1 MRPRIFSLLVVLVVA
16 AVSCS
21 SDPTTSDEF
30 QALEEE
36 LATAQEQLAV
46 TAAARDQL
54 ADQVA
59 AAEARH
65 DKVAAAQE
73 AIADIIADPS
83 AFGTEDEA
91 LDALMSYAT
100 PDAVMDDV
108 AFGSIG
114 MRQGWRNTLRGS
126 DAAIETFA
134 TWTADDGSMAGSL
147 WVWSGTASNGE
158 PFSLVGIN
166 TDHFNEDGLI
176 TYSLV
181 EWPYAADYVTS
192 AFRTGN

>member
-1 MRPRIFSLLVVLVVA
+1 MRLRIFSLLVVVALVA
-16 AVSCS
+16 AGCS
-21 SDPTTSDEF
+21 SDPTTSDEYE
-30 QALEEE
+30 ALEEDLAAVHQE
-36 LATAQEQLAV
+36 LADTAVE
-46 TAAARDQL
+46 RDQL
-54 ADQVA
+54 AEQVA
-59 AAEARH
+59 AAGARH
-65 DKVAAAQE
+65 DKVVATQE
-73 AIADIIADPS
+73 AIAEIIADPA
-83 AFGTEDEA
+83 AFGSDDEA

-114 MRQGWRNTLRGS
+114 MRQGWRNTLMGA

-176 TYSLV
+176 TYELV
-181 EWPYAADYVTS
+181 EWPYPADYVTS
-192 AFRTGN
+192 AFATGN

>member
-1 MRPRIFSLLVVLVVA
+1 MRLRIFSLLVVVALVA
-16 AVSCS
+16 AGCS
-21 SDPTTSDEF
+21 SDPTTSDEYE
-30 QALEEE
+30 ALEEDLAAVHQE
-36 LATAQEQLAV
+36 LADTAVE
-46 TAAARDQL
+46 RDQL
-54 ADQVA
+54 AEQVA
-59 AAEARH
+59 AAGARH
-65 DKVAAAQE
+65 DKVVATQE
-73 AIADIIADPS
+73 AIAEIIADPA
-83 AFGTEDEA
+83 AFGSDDEA

-114 MRQGWRNTLRGS
+114 MRQGWRNTLMGA
-126 DAAIETFA
+126 DADIETFA

-176 TYSLV
+176 TYELV
-181 EWPYAADYVTS
+181 EWPYPADYVTS
-192 AFRTGN
+192 AFATGN

>member
-1 MRPRIFSLLVVLVVA
+1 MRLRIFSLLVVVALVA
-16 AVSCS
+16 AGCS
-21 SDPTTSDEF
+21 SDPTTSDEYE
-30 QALEEE
+30 ALEED
-36 LATAQEQLAV
+36 LAAVQQQLAD
-46 TAAARDQL
+46 TAAERDQL
-54 ADQVA
+54 AEQVA
-59 AAEARH
+59 AAGARH
-65 DKVAAAQE
+65 DKVVATQE
-73 AIADIIADPS
+73 AIAEIIADPA
-83 AFGTEDEA
+83 AFGSDDEA

-114 MRQGWRNTLRGS
+114 MRQGWRNTLMGA
-126 DAAIETFA
+126 DADIETFA

-176 TYSLV
+176 TYELV
-181 EWPYAADYVTS
+181 EWPYPADYVTS
-192 AFRTGN
+192 AFATGN